1 MTYASGTT
9 VTVDRSQQE
18 IASTLG
24 RYGVD
29 TYTFGAR
36 PGAALVEFFF
46 DDLPIRLEI
55 PLPSKPE
62 NPKGRNP
69 KTGRTID
76 LNKAWEQSVKEAW
89 RALLLFL
96 KANLE
101 AVERGVITPEQAF
114 MAFLVSSDGR
124 TLGEVLLPEVRGRL
138 MIEAGAS

>member
-36 PGAALVEFFF
+36 PGTALVEFII
-46 DDLPIRLEI
+46 DALPIRLEI
-55 PLPSKPE
+55 SLPARPE
-62 NPKGRNP
+62 KPKGKNP

-76 LNKAWEQSVKEAW
+76 LNKAWEQQVREAW

-101 AVERGVITPEQAF
+101 ACERGVVTPEQAF

-124 TLGEVLLPEVRGRL
+124 TLGEVMLPEVRGRL
-138 MIEAGAS
+138 AITAGTS